1 MTTGHAQLALD
12 YQGARSDDGAGIVL
26 DDDDVVALLLD
37 HALVLGLKL
46 VLGDV
51 ADRGQDAQA
60 VEETGIVVGAAQGP
74 QLVTLGQ
81 RSRDVG
87 GDEVRGEEALVGGHG
102 GKGRGAGDNEARH
115 WMEAVGDASW
125 RW

>member
-60 VEETGIVVGAAQGP
+60 V
-74 QLVTLGQ
+74 
-81 RSRDVG
+81 
-87 GDEVRGEEALVGGHG
+87 
-102 GKGRGAGDNEARH
+102 
-115 WMEAVGDASW
+115 
-125 RW
+125 

>member
-102 GKGRGAGDNEARH
+102 GKGRGARDNEARH